1 MKDKFQQLRSRIDE
15 IDSKLVRLLND
26 RTKLVLEIGK
36 IKHASG
42 GEIYAPDR
50 EEAVFASIVAKNTGP
65 LTNDSLRA
73 IYREVM
79 SSALFLEKPLII
91 AYLGPEATYS
101 HMASVRKFGASV
113 RYEPMPSIA
122 DVFTDVAK
130 GRADYGVVPIENST
144 EGAVTHTYDM
154 FTDSEL
160 KICAQILLPI
170 RHNLM
175 AACPRDQI
183 KKLYSIAQVFAQCR
197 QWLQVNMPHVEL
209 VEVSS
214 STRAAEIARDEPN
227 AGPAGGG
234 AGALASALAA
244 EKYSLTIH
252 DENIQDSSENVT
264 RFLVIGRKYPART
277 GNDKTSI
284 MFAAQDRV
292 GALHDSLATFKR
304 HKINLTKIESR
315 PSKKKAWEYYFFVDC
330 TGHCDDARVKKALA
344 ELAKHTMFV
353 KILGSYPNVNG

>member
-1 MKDKFQQLRSRIDE
+1 MMPDLNKLRSQIDA
-15 IDSKLVRLLND
+15 IDSKLVKLLND

-36 IKHASG
+36 IKKASG

-50 EEAVFASIVAKNTGP
+50 EDAVYRSVVEKNTGP

-214 STRAAEIARDEPN
+214 STRAAEIARDEAN
-227 AGPAGGG
+227 

-244 EKYSLTIH
+244 EKYQLTIH

>member
-1 MKDKFQQLRSRIDE
+1 MKDKLPQLRSRIDE
-15 IDSKLVRLLND
+15 IDRRLVSLLND
-26 RTKLVLEIGK
+26 RTKFVLEIGK
-36 IKHASG
+36 IKHATGS
-42 GEIYAPDR
+42 EIYAPDR
-50 EEAVFASIVAKNTGP
+50 EEAVFRRVSERNSGP

-73 IYREVM
+73 IYREIM
-79 SSALFLEKPLII
+79 SSALALEKPLII
-91 AYLGPEATYS
+91 AFLGPEATYS

-154 FTDSEL
+154 FVDSEL

-175 AACPRDQI
+175 AVCRRNEI
-183 KKLYSIAQVFAQCR
+183 KKLYSISQVFAQCR

-214 STRAAEIARDEPN
+214 STRAAEIAKHE
-227 AGPAGGG
+227 AKS
-234 AGALASALAA
+234 GALASALAA
-244 EKYSLTIH
+244 EKYGLAIY

-264 RFLVIGRKYPART
+264 RFLVIGRKSPART

-284 MFAAQDRV
+284 MFASQDRI
-292 GALHDSLATFKR
+292 GTLHDSLAAFKK

-315 PSKKKAWEYYFFVDC
+315 PSKKKAWEYYFFVDF
-330 TGHCDDARVKKALA
+330 TGHCDDPRVKKALS

-353 KILGSYPNVNG
+353 KILGSYPNANG

>member
-1 MKDKFQQLRSRIDE
+1 MKDKLQQLRSKIDE

-50 EEAVFASIVAKNTGP
+50 EEAVFRGVIGKNTGP

-79 SSALFLEKPLII
+79 SSALALEKPLVI

-101 HMASVRKFGASV
+101 HMASVRKFGASL

-122 DVFTDVAK
+122 DVFTEVAK

-183 KKLYSIAQVFAQCR
+183 QKLYSIAQVFAQCR

-227 AGPAGGG
+227 T
-234 AGALASALAA
+234 GALASALAA
-244 EKYSLTIH
+244 EKYGLTIH
-252 DENIQDSSENVT
+252 DANIQDSSENVT

-277 GNDKTSI
+277 GNDKTSM
-284 MFAAQDRV
+284 MFCTQDRV

>member
-1 MKDKFQQLRSRIDE
+1 MKDKLQPLRSKIDE
-15 IDSKLVRLLND
+15 LDAKLVHLLNE

-42 GEIYAPDR
+42 DEIYAPER
-50 EEAVFASIVAKNTGP
+50 EEAVLRRVTGKNQGP
-65 LTNDSLRA
+65 LTEESLRA

-79 SSALFLEKPLII
+79 SSALALEKPLVI
-91 AYLGPEATYS
+91 AFLGPQATYS
-101 HMASVRKFGASV
+101 HMAAVKKFGASL
-113 RYEPMPSIA
+113 RYEPLPSIT
-122 DVFTDVAK
+122 DVFTEVAK

-154 FTDSEL
+154 FVDSEL
-160 KICAQILLPI
+160 KVCAQIVLPI

-183 KKLYSIAQVFAQCR
+183 KKIYSIAQVFAQCR
-197 QWLQVNMPHVEL
+197 QWLQLNMPHAEL

-214 STRAAEIARDEPN
+214 STRAAEIAKGEPN
-227 AGPAGGG
+227 

-244 EKYSLTIH
+244 ELYGLTVY
-252 DENIQDSSENVT
+252 DPNIQDSSENVT
-264 RFLVIGRKYPART
+264 RFLVIGRKYPPRT

-284 MFAAQDRV
+284 MFAVQDRV
-292 GALHDSLATFKR
+292 GALHDCISSFKKF
-304 HKINLTKIESR
+304 KINMTKIESR
-315 PSKKKAWEYYFFVDC
+315 PSRKKAWEYYFFVDFN
-330 TGHCDDARVKKALA
+330 GHCDDARVKKSLA

>member
-1 MKDKFQQLRSRIDE
+1 MQNKLQQLRQRIDA
-15 IDSKLVRLLND
+15 IDGKLVRLLND
-26 RTKLVLEIGK
+26 RTRLVLQIGQLK
-36 IKHASG
+36 QATG

-50 EEAVFASIVAKNTGP
+50 EEAVFQRVIQKNTGP
-65 LTNDSLRA
+65 ITNEALRA

-79 SSALFLEKPLII
+79 SSALALEKPLII

-101 HMASVRKFGASV
+101 HQASVRKFGASV
-113 RYEPMPSIA
+113 RYEPMPSIP

-175 AACPRDQI
+175 SAGSRDQI
-183 KKLYSIAQVFAQCR
+183 KKLYSISQVFAQCR

-214 STRAAEIARDEPN
+214 STRAAEIARQAAD
-227 AGPAGGG
+227 

-244 EKYSLTIH
+244 EKYGLTIH

-277 GNDKTSI
+277 GQDKTSI

-292 GALHDSLATFKR
+292 GALHDSLAAFKK

-315 PSKKKAWEYYFFVDC
+315 PSKKKAWEYYFFVDFL
-330 TGHCDDARVKKALA
+330 GHCDDVRVKKALA
-344 ELAKHTMFV
+344 ELAQHTMFV

>member
-1 MKDKFQQLRSRIDE
+1 MKDKLQQLRSKIDE

-36 IKHASG
+36 IKRASG

-50 EEAVFASIVAKNTGP
+50 EEAVFRGVIGRNTGP

-79 SSALFLEKPLII
+79 SSALALEKPLVI
-91 AYLGPEATYS
+91 AYLGPQATYS
-101 HMASVRKFGASV
+101 HMASVRKFGASL
-113 RYEPMPSIA
+113 RYEPMPSIT
-122 DVFTDVAK
+122 DVYTEVAK

-183 KKLYSIAQVFAQCR
+183 QKLYSIAQVFAQCR

-227 AGPAGGG
+227 T
-234 AGALASALAA
+234 GALASALAA
-244 EKYSLTIH
+244 EKCGLTIH

-277 GNDKTSI
+277 GNDKTSM
-284 MFAAQDRV
+284 MFCTQDRV

>member
-1 MKDKFQQLRSRIDE
+1 MKIDLNKARTQ
-15 IDSKLVRLLND
+15 IDAIDAKLVKLLNH
-26 RTKLVLEIGK
+26 RTKFVLEIGK
-36 IKHASG
+36 IKHATG

-50 EEAVFASIVAKNTGP
+50 EEAVFRRVSEQNTGP

-73 IYREVM
+73 IYREIM
-79 SSALFLEKPLII
+79 SSALALEKPLII
-91 AYLGPEATYS
+91 AFLGPEATYS
-101 HMASVRKFGASV
+101 HMASVRKFGASG

-122 DVFTDVAK
+122 DVFIDVAK

-154 FTDSEL
+154 FVDSEL

-170 RHNLM
+170 RHSLM
-175 AACPRDQI
+175 AACRRNEI
-183 KKLYSIAQVFAQCR
+183 KKLYSISQVFAQCR

-214 STRAAEIARDEPN
+214 STRAAEIAKQEP
-227 AGPAGGG
+227 GT
-234 AGALASALAA
+234 GALAGVLAA
-244 EKYSLTIH
+244 EKYGLTIH

-284 MFAAQDRV
+284 MFASQDRV
-292 GALHDSLATFKR
+292 GALHDSLEAFKK

-315 PSKKKAWEYYFFVDC
+315 PSKKKAWEYYFFVDF
-330 TGHCDDARVKKALA
+330 TGHCDDPRVKKALT
-344 ELAKHTMFV
+344 ELAKYTMFV

>member
-1 MKDKFQQLRSRIDE
+1 MKDKLQPLRSKIDE
-15 IDSKLVRLLND
+15 LDTKLVRLLNE

-36 IKHASG
+36 LKHEAG

-50 EEAVFASIVAKNTGP
+50 EEAVLRRVTGKNQGP
-65 LTNDSLRA
+65 LTEESLRA

-79 SSALFLEKPLII
+79 SSALALEKPLVI
-91 AYLGPEATYS
+91 AFLGPQATYS
-101 HMASVRKFGASV
+101 HMAAVKKFGASL
-113 RYEPMPSIA
+113 RYEPLPSIT
-122 DVFTDVAK
+122 DVFTEVAK

-154 FTDSEL
+154 FVDSEL
-160 KICAQILLPI
+160 KVCAQIVLPI

-183 KKLYSIAQVFAQCR
+183 KKLYSISQVFAQCR
-197 QWLQVNMPHVEL
+197 QWLQLNMPHVEL

-214 STRAAEIARDEPN
+214 STRAAEIAKSEPN
-227 AGPAGGG
+227 

-244 EKYSLTIH
+244 ELYGLTVY
-252 DENIQDSSENVT
+252 DPNIQDSSENVT
-264 RFLVIGRKYPART
+264 RFLVIGGKYPPRT

-284 MFAAQDRV
+284 MFAVQDRV
-292 GALHDSLATFKR
+292 GALHDCISSFKKF
-304 HKINLTKIESR
+304 KINMTKIESR
-315 PSKKKAWEYYFFVDC
+315 PSRKKAWEYYFFVDFN
-330 TGHCDDARVKKALA
+330 GHCDDARVKKSLA

>member
-1 MKDKFQQLRSRIDE
+1 MKDKLQQYRSKIDE
-15 IDSKLVRLLND
+15 IDSKLVRLLNA

-50 EEAVFASIVAKNTGP
+50 EEAVLSGIVAKNTGP

-175 AACPRDQI
+175 AAIPRDQI
-183 KKLYSIAQVFAQCR
+183 KKLYSISQVFAQCR
-197 QWLQVNMPHVEL
+197 QWLQVNMPGIEL

-214 STRAAEIARDEPN
+214 STRAAEIARQEPN
-227 AGPAGGG
+227 AG
-234 AGALASALAA
+234 ALAGALAA
-244 EKYSLTIH
+244 EKYNLTIH

-330 TGHCDDARVKKALA
+330 TGHCDDARVKKALS

>member
-1 MKDKFQQLRSRIDE
+1 MKADLTKIRSKIDA
-15 IDSKLVRLLND
+15 IDSKLVKLLND
-26 RTKLVLEIGK
+26 RTKLILEVGK
-36 IKHASG
+36 LKQQTG

-50 EEAVFASIVAKNTGP
+50 EEAVFNRVLGQNSGP
-65 LTNDSLRA
+65 ITNESLRA

-79 SSALFLEKPLII
+79 SSALALEKPLII
-91 AYLGPEATYS
+91 AFLGPVATYS
-101 HMASVRKFGASV
+101 HAASVRKFGTSL

-154 FTDSEL
+154 FVDSEL
-160 KICAQILLPI
+160 KICSQILLPI

-175 AACPRDQI
+175 AAGPRDQI
-183 KKLYSIAQVFAQCR
+183 KKLYSISQVFAQCR

-214 STRAAEIARDEPN
+214 STRAAEIAKNEAN
-227 AGPAGGG
+227 

-244 EKYSLTIH
+244 EKYGLTIH

-330 TGHCDDARVKKALA
+330 TGHCDDAKVKKALS

>member
-1 MKDKFQQLRSRIDE
+1 MKDKLQPLRSKIDE
-15 IDSKLVRLLND
+15 LDAKLVRLLNE

-36 IKHASG
+36 LKHEAG

-50 EEAVFASIVAKNTGP
+50 EEAVLRRVTEKNQGP
-65 LTNDSLRA
+65 LTEESLRA

-79 SSALFLEKPLII
+79 SSALALEKPLVI
-91 AYLGPEATYS
+91 AFLGPQATYS
-101 HMASVRKFGASV
+101 HMAAVKKFGASL
-113 RYEPMPSIA
+113 RYEPLPSIT
-122 DVFTDVAK
+122 DVFTEVAK

-154 FTDSEL
+154 FVDSEL
-160 KICAQILLPI
+160 KVCAQIVLPI

-183 KKLYSIAQVFAQCR
+183 KKLYSISQVFAQCR
-197 QWLQVNMPHVEL
+197 QWLQLNMPHAEL

-214 STRAAEIARDEPN
+214 STRAAEIAKGEPN
-227 AGPAGGG
+227 

-244 EKYSLTIH
+244 ELYGLTVY
-252 DENIQDSSENVT
+252 DPNIQDSSENVT
-264 RFLVIGRKYPART
+264 RFLVIGGKYPPRT

-284 MFAAQDRV
+284 MFAVQDRV
-292 GALHDSLATFKR
+292 GALHDCISSFKKF
-304 HKINLTKIESR
+304 KINMTKIESR
-315 PSKKKAWEYYFFVDC
+315 PSRKKAWEYYFFVDFN
-330 TGHCDDARVKKALA
+330 GHCDDARVKKALA